1 MFGWNPRLAIDAYL
15 GLEDSQEKVRSRENY
30 AQKLKK
36 RLHYAYKMARGNI
49 GRNSNRYKE
58 NYDHGVRFEKL
69 DIGDRVLVKML
80 VFSGKA
86 KLSDKWEKDP

>member
-1 MFGWNPRLAIDAYL
+1 
-15 GLEDSQEKVRSRENY
+15 
-30 AQKLKK
+30 
-36 RLHYAYKMARGNI
+36 MARGNI